1 MNSPASLLTEVR
13 NNTAIVR
20 LNRPSQRNS
29 LSVDTLRELDE
40 TVSHLLSQSEIRAL
54 IFTGSGDVFASGAD
68 LSELSALDPDGALQ
82 FARLGQRVFNLIANA
97 RATTLAAINGY
108 CMGGG
113 LDLALSC
120 DIRVASKAAVLAHP
134 GARRGI
140 ITGWGGTQRL
150 PRTIGRSR
158 ALELFV
164 TARMISSEEALTI
177 GLVSGLADPV
187 LEFALDLASKSLRA
201 GSDTEKMVPT
211 QLPKESF

>member
-1 MNSPASLLTEVR
+1 MNSPASLVIEVR
-13 NNTAIVR
+13 DNTAIVR
-20 LNRPSQRNS
+20 LDRPSQRNS
-29 LSVDTLRELDE
+29 LSVDTLRELE
-40 TVSHLLSQSEIRAL
+40 ENVSLLLNQREIKAL

-68 LSELSALDPDGALQ
+68 LSELSGLDPAGALQ
-82 FARLGQRVFNLIANA
+82 FARLGQRVFTLIAHA

-150 PRTIGRSR
+150 PLTIGRSR

-164 TARMISSEEALTI
+164 TARMIRSEEALTL
-177 GLVSGLADPV
+177 GLVSRLADPV
-187 LEFALDLASKSLRA
+187 LDCALDLANKALRGGSKMENKLPSLL
-201 GSDTEKMVPT
+201 PT
-211 QLPKESF
+211 ESF